1 MSYSGVPVLCSR
13 HDEGENPNSKDL
25 GLGLGKNGCEKKRT
39 KKEAPKKTEGS
50 WCVGP
55 SEAALAAKQMG
66 LNRNG
71 TEVGGLL
78 SCAFERISGEI
89 PRGPLHDC
97 TTTPWR
103 VTLQAAC
110 SGKE

>member
-1 MSYSGVPVLCSR
+1 M
-13 HDEGENPNSKDL
+13 
-25 GLGLGKNGCEKKRT
+25 
-39 KKEAPKKTEGS
+39 
-50 WCVGP
+50 GP
-55 SEAALAAKQMG
+55 SEAARAAEQMG

-71 TEVGGLL
+71 TEAGGLL

-97 TTTPWR
+97 TMTPWR

-110 SGKE
+110 RLAAAKSKAWLGGKRKS

>member
-1 MSYSGVPVLCSR
+1 MKGKIPIPR
-13 HDEGENPNSKDL
+13 IL
-25 GLGLGKNGCEKKRT
+25 GLGLVKMDAKRMERT

-50 WCVGP
+50 GCVGP
-55 SEAALAAKQMG
+55 SEAAHAAEQMG

-71 TEVGGLL
+71 TEAGGLL

-97 TTTPWR
+97 TTAR
-103 VTLQAAC
+103 
-110 SGKE
+110 